1 MSGDTMPAGHRPR
14 LALMATLNGL
24 VLTSSIF
31 LGPIGSLALMGG
43 IGFLSYI
50 IVSEFGFV
58 AATILI
64 SHVNDDLGFT
74 FDTIR
79 AIKWIVISLTLIVTI
94 WQLSVRDERL
104 GLKTGFVEKYFA
116 IFILWGL
123 VCLFFADSPRASV
136 VEFVRSLA
144 LYLVYLITKAT
155 VRNRKHVIIILG
167 LFTLVAFSSSFY
179 SILSLLQG
187 RYFRLRGFMDG
198 ANAYGELMAILLP
211 FIVAAAVL
219 STKKVLRYAL
229 VFAVLLGT
237 AALLAS
243 WSRAAIGAA
252 LIQLVVFMIAE
263 RKYRALA
270 ITGAVALGLVI
281 ALFAVSPLYDMF
293 YKVGRLQAGTTHRTL
308 LWETGIASIADSPIL
323 GQGFE
328 VKVADVTGRVF
339 WNDLSA
345 SYLFRDS
352 SGRYNAHN
360 HFIQAAVATG
370 IPGLLIFVGFLYYL
384 IRNHIRDCRR
394 EEGKRRRILFSAML
408 SVSVGIV
415 FVSLFSIAT
424 MFGSGSYANYFWVA
438 LGMLDAMK
446 DHAIEL

>member
-1 MSGDTMPAGHRPR
+1 MSFGRRPR
-14 LALMATLNGL
+14 FTLLAALNGG
-24 VLTSSIF
+24 VLASSIF
-31 LGPIGSLALMGG
+31 LGPIGSLALIGG
-43 IGFLSYI
+43 IGFLCYV
-50 IVSEFGFV
+50 IVGELGFV
-58 AATILI
+58 AATVLI
-64 SHVNDDLGFT
+64 SHVNDDLGLT

-79 AIKWIVISLTLIVTI
+79 AIKWVVISLSLIVTI

-104 GLKTGFVEKYFA
+104 GLRAGFIEKYFA

-136 VEFVRSLA
+136 IEFVRSLA
-144 LYLVYLITKAT
+144 LYFVYLITKAT

-167 LFTLVAFSSSFY
+167 LFALVAFSSSLY
-179 SILSLLQG
+179 SVVSLLQG
-187 RYFRLRGFMDG
+187 KYFRLRGFMDG

-219 STKKVLRYAL
+219 AEKKLLRYVL
-229 VFAVLLGT
+229 VFVASLGT
-237 AALLAS
+237 VALLAS

-252 LIQLVVFMIAE
+252 LIQLVVFLIAE
-263 RKYRALA
+263 RKFRALVA
-270 ITGAVALGLVI
+270 TGAIALGLVV
-281 ALFAVSPLYDMF
+281 ALFAASPLYDMF

-308 LWETGIASIADSPIL
+308 LWETGIASIAESPVL

-328 VKVADVTGRVF
+328 VKVADVTDRVF

-345 SYLFRDS
+345 AYLFRDS

-384 IRNHIRDCRR
+384 IRHHIRDCRR
-394 EEGKRRRILFSAML
+394 EDGKRRRILFSAML
-408 SVSVGIV
+408 SVSAGIV
-415 FVSLFSIAT
+415 FVSFFSIAT

-446 DHAIEL
+446 DYTIEL